1 MKELLESRSHRRV
14 HKDVAK
20 AAHKQEELLD
30 KGKLSLASGMGKLSI
45 IVSGAP
51 DFKSSVKPQDQ
62 RKYFLEEAERLRD
75 ERLPEHQRVTIR
87 QRAIPSDIKFE
98 LIDDEVTDMIFIGHG
113 SIGVIWTDG
122 GAGKFDWR
130 NVAKTTKHLKQGK
143 IEQRMCGN
151 FPLDYNV
158 PLGTF
163 AVKSLGNVSAAPNVI
178 VPDIHPNDNLFVPI
192 YNDTDKVINQ
202 IDRLNNQYRGVAPTV
217 ARPESSVTP

>member
-1 MKELLESRSHRRV
+1 MKEVFESRSHRKV

-20 AAHKQEELLD
+20 AAHKREELLD
-30 KGKLSLASGMGKLSI
+30 KGKLSLPSGMGKLSI
-45 IVSGAP
+45 IVSCAP
-51 DFKSSVKPQDQ
+51 DFKSLVNPEDQ

-130 NVAKTTKHLKQGK
+130 NVAKSTKHLKQGK

-151 FPLDYNV
+151 FPLEYNV

-163 AVKSLGNVSAAPNVI
+163 AVKSLSNVIAAPNVV

-192 YNDTDKVINQ
+192 YNETDEAIHQ
-202 IDRLNNQYRGVAPTV
+202 IDHLNDQYRGVTPTV
-217 ARPESSVTP
+217 TKPDSSVTP